1 MEDRGVFDA
10 FGRSA
15 RLVRGHFW
23 LTFLL
28 VTLPILVEEDA
39 VHGIVALVGETNA
52 AVVFVVN
59 VLAGTAVGSV
69 VALVEV
75 TLASRLAVRK
85 PEPAR

>member
-1 MEDRGVFDA
+1 
-10 FGRSA
+10 
-15 RLVRGHFW
+15 

-39 VHGIVALVGETNA
+39 VHGIVALVGGTNA